1 MASIIYCL
9 IASETST
16 TPLVEV
22 SMAEGNFPQIAV
34 KLLSKIKPNT
44 SISYSYE
51 DKYMFHHH
59 NEQGL
64 TYLCMTDTGFANR
77 TAYTFLFEIK
87 DRFTR
92 KFGDDAKKGIGLGA
106 NKEFSDEMKSR
117 IVYYNTDP
125 NADKL
130 KAARRNIDET
140 KDIMIENIEKIL
152 ERGDK
157 IELLVK
163 KTVQMSDSAVS
174 MRKTATAVRTHMWWK
189 NFKMSLIVC
198 GILLVIFI

>member
-9 IASETST
+9 VANDTSP

-22 SMAEGNFPQIAV
+22 SLAEGNFPLIAI

-44 SISYSYE
+44 SISYSYD

-59 NEQGL
+59 NEAGI
-64 TYLCMTDTGFANR
+64 TYLCMTDSGFSNR
-77 TAYTFLFEIK
+77 TAYTFLFDIK

-92 KFGDDAKKGIGLGA
+92 RFGEVAVQSIGLA
-106 NKEFSDEMKSR
+106 ASKEFSDELKSR
-117 IVYYNTDP
+117 MVYFNTDP
-125 NADKL
+125 NADRL
-130 KAARRNIDET
+130 KAARANIDKT

-157 IELLVK
+157 IDVLVK
-163 KTVQMSDSAVS
+163 KTVQMTDSAVS

-189 NFKMSLIVC
+189 NFKMSLIIC
-198 GILLVIFI
+198 GILLVANI